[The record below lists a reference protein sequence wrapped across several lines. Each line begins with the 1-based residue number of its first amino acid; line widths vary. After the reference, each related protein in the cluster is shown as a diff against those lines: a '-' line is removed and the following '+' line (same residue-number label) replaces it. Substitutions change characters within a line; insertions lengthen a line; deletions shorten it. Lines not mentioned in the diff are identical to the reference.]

1 MSTLFLI
8 GMHEIEKS
16 ETIARNE
23 DLFDRIVELQDLD
36 SLMVNL
42 YRDRVSPF
50 PNAHNF
56 ETGVSLVLYDPSK
69 PVSYTHLDVYKR
81 QTTFKPLSLTHQRL
95 LIPIRSLPNTKR

>member
-69 PVSYTHLDVYKR
+69 LQLPVR
-81 QTTFKPLSLTHQRL
+81 QLNVLSSDFSHL
-95 LIPIRSLPNTKR
+95 LILAE

>member
-69 PVSYTHLDVYKR
+69 LQLPVRQLNVLFKR
-81 QTTFKPLSLTHQRL
+81 FFPSFNISGIDHTP
-95 LIPIRSLPNTKR
+95 